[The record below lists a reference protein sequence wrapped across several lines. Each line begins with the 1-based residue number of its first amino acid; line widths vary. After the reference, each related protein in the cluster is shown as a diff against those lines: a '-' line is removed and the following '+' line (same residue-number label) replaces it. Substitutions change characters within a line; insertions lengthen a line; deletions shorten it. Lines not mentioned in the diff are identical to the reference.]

1 MHRVMNRKKLELPP
15 IDQAKVTSFIKKWEN
30 TQGQGAELAD
40 FQSFARDLCDALNL
54 PHPDPK
60 SDANKDNSY
69 IFERPVDS
77 FDADGQ
83 LKQGKN
89 RIDLYKR
96 DCFVMEGKQTGK
108 KIGTH
113 GWNTAMKKA
122 YRQAENYVRTL
133 PTEEGRPPFIVV
145 IDVGRS
151 IQLYSEFSC
160 TGGLYQHYPDTGNFT
175 ITLADISKIDI
186 QERLQTLWLK
196 PSALDES
203 KYAAEVTREVSS
215 TLAELAKSLE
225 QAGFEVGRTAHFIKR
240 CLFTMF
246 SEDVDLIPE
255 GSFTK
260 LLGDLKQTPEHFV
273 DSMTS
278 LWNTMNTGG
287 FEGQLR
293 TKLRR
298 FNGGLFTG
306 IDPIPLDA
314 SQIQLLMDAAKADW
328 RYVEPAIFGTLLE
341 RALDPRER
349 HKLGAHYT
357 PRAYVERLVMPT
369 LIEPLREKWNT
380 VQVEVEILL
389 QSDTKNSEDK
399 ARATLSD
406 FHQHLCNIKI
416 LDPACGSAN
425 FLYVALEHL
434 KRLEGEVLNAIRDLS
449 GGQSTLEAEGF
460 TVDPHQFLGIEINPR
475 AAAIAEIVL
484 WIGYLQWHY
493 RIHGKLDLPEPILRD
508 FKNIENRDALI
519 DYDSKEEL
527 LDENGECV
535 TIWDGISFKISAATG
550 KLIPDDSQRIPVYS
564 YTNPRKAPWPE
575 ADYIVGNP
583 PFIGASTMRRALG
596 DGYVDAVRKTYKGAV
611 PESAD
616 FVMYWWNIAAEL
628 VKSKQHTAQQFG
640 FITTNSLKQTFNR
653 RVIEPHLND
662 SKNPLS
668 LIFAIPDHPWVDG
681 NDGAAVRISMSV
693 GSSSIGLGKL
703 LKLTREKETPEGTH
717 IISLSSSFGKLL
729 PDLTIGANISGASK
743 LKAVSELSS
752 RGIQLSGAG
761 FIVTKDEAKNL
772 GLGSVIN
779 TDNIIH
785 EYRNGRDLAQTPRD
799 VMVIDLFGL
808 TSEQVRDSFPL
819 VYQRILERVKPERD
833 ENKRASV
840 RNNWWIFGEARSE
853 WRRMSAGLRRYITTI
868 ETAKHRVFTFLDKS
882 ILPDNKLVN
891 IALNSGDALGIL
903 SSRVHIAWSFRAGS
917 RLGVGNDSVYV
928 KTTCFEKF
936 PFPNLNNEQ
945 KYTIGALAEKIDLH
959 RKIQQAQHSKL
970 TLTNTYNVL
979 EQLRKDEALN
989 SKEQLIN
996 QQGLVS
1002 ILRELHDDLDREVFA
1017 AYGWQDLADLL
1028 VGKAGATTPLSD
1040 MSNEQAQ
1047 AEEELLSRLVA
1058 LNHERAAEEK
1068 DGKIRWLRPDYQ
1080 NPDANPDEKIEQA
1093 DLALTGNSSTVEKAT
1108 LAKAVKQTWPKV
1120 LSEQVS
1126 AVVALL
1132 ENTSTLEEVA
1142 DNFKRKPL
1150 KQVQSVLEALE
1161 ALGRAQLADDKWELT

>member
-1 MHRVMNRKKLELPP
+1 MPRVMNRKKLELPL
-15 IDQAKVTSFIKKWEN
+15 IDQERVTSFIKKWEN
-30 TQGQGAELAD
+30 TQGQGAELSD

-122 YRQAENYVRTL
+122 YHQAENYVRTL
-133 PTEEGRPPFIVV
+133 PSEEGRPPFIVV

-175 ITLADISKIDI
+175 IKLAEISKPDI

-203 KYAAEVTREVSS
+203 KYAAEVTREVSA

-306 IDPIPLDA
+306 IDPIPLTA

-389 QSDTKNSEDK
+389 QADSKNSEDK
-399 ARATLSD
+399 ARSTLSD

-449 GGQSTLEAEGF
+449 GGQSSLEAEGF

-527 LDENGECV
+527 LDMNGVPV
-535 TIWDGISFKISAATG
+535 TIWDGVSYKTSAATSE
-550 KLIPDDSQRIPVYS
+550 LIPDENQRIAVYRYINS
-564 YTNPRKAPWPE
+564 RKAEWPD
-575 ADYIVGNP
+575 ADYIIGNP
-583 PFIGASTMRRALG
+583 PFIGNKRMRNALG
-596 DGYVDAVRKTYKGAV
+596 DGYVTALRAAWSEL
-611 PESAD
+611 PESID
-616 FVMYWWNIAAEL
+616 FVMYWWNIAANKIVL
-628 VKSKQHTAQQFG
+628 KQDKSFG
-640 FITTNSLKQTFNR
+640 FITTNSLSQEFNR
-653 RVIEPHLND
+653 RIISEKI
-662 SKNPLS
+662 SKDECGL
-668 LIFAIPDHPWVDG
+668 LFVIPDHPWVDAS
-681 NDGAAVRISMSV
+681 DGADVRISMTV
-693 GSSSIGLGKL
+693 FGSSVNKGKLVTIIDEVNSSDSEFKLNFKTEFGKIHSDLKIGADTSSAQDLKSNSTLSNRGMIPNGSGFLVGKSDAKYLDNGKL
-703 LKLTREKETPEGTH
+703 LKKY
-717 IISLSSSFGKLL
+717 SNNK
-729 PDLTIGANISGASK
+729 DLTGIS
-743 LKAVSELSS
+743 
-752 RGIQLSGAG
+752 
-761 FIVTKDEAKNL
+761 
-772 GLGSVIN
+772 
-779 TDNIIH
+779 
-785 EYRNGRDLAQTPRD
+785 RDIF
-799 VMVIDLFGL
+799 VIDTFGL
-808 TSEQVRDSFPL
+808 TETNLKADYPES
-819 VYQRILERVKPERD
+819 YQWLLERVKPTRIH
-833 ENKRASV
+833 NKRKSV
-840 RNNWWIFGEARSE
+840 RENWWLFGEPRKVFRKAN
-853 WRRMSAGLRRYITTI
+853 AGLLKYIVTGQTG
-868 ETAKHRVFTFLDKS
+868 KHRIFQFIDGDTTPDDK
-882 ILPDNKLVN
+882 L
-891 IALNSGDALGIL
+891 IAISSDSSAVLGIL
-903 SSRVHIAWSFRAGS
+903 NS
-917 RLGVGNDSVYV
+917 RLHSCWSLRTGGRMGVGNDPVYV
-928 KTTCFEKF
+928 KSSCFERF
-936 PFPNLNNEQ
+936 PFPSANADQ
-945 KYTIGALAEKIDLH
+945 KKSIGALADKIDSH
-959 RKIQQAQHSKL
+959 RKQQQAIHSKL
-970 TLTNTYNVL
+970 TLTNIYNVL
-979 EQLRKDEALN
+979 EKLRKDKPLDT
-989 SKEQLIN
+989 KEQLIN

-1002 ILRELHDDLDREVFA
+1002 TLRELHDDLDQEVFT
-1017 AYGWQDLADLL
+1017 AYGWQDLGGKL
-1028 VGKAGATTPLSD
+1028 VGNPGSTTPLPNKSD
-1040 MSNEQAQ
+1040 EQAQ
-1047 AEEELLSRLVA
+1047 AEEELLSRLVD
-1058 LNHERAAEEK
+1058 LNLQRTKEEK
-1068 DGKIRWLRPDYQ
+1068 DGKVRWLRPDYQ
-1080 NPDANPDEKIEQA
+1080 NPEATEQPN
-1093 DLALTGNSSTVEKAT
+1093 LELVESSSTVEKVAV
-1108 LAKAVKQTWPKV
+1108 AKVLKLTWPKP

-1126 AVVALL
+1126 AVVEVL

-1142 DNFKRKPL
+1142 ESFKRKPL
-1150 KQVQSVLEALE
+1150 KQVLSVLEALE
-1161 ALGRAQLADDKWELT
+1161 ALGRAQLLGDKWELT

>member
-1 MHRVMNRKKLELPP
+1 MSRVMNRKKLDLPP
-15 IDQAKVTSFIKKWEN
+15 IDQEKVTSFIKKWEN

-96 DCFVMEGKQTGK
+96 DSFVMEGKQTGK

-160 TGGLYQHYPDTGNFT
+160 TGGLYQHYPNTGNFT
-175 ITLADISKIDI
+175 ITLDDISKVDI

-203 KYAAEVTREVSS
+203 KYAAEVTRGVST

-225 QAGFEVGRTAHFIKR
+225 LAGFEVGRTAHFIKR

-246 SEDVDLIPE
+246 SEDVELIPE

-260 LLGDLKQTPEHFV
+260 LLGELKQTPEHFV

-278 LWNTMNTGG
+278 LWSTMNTGG

-298 FNGGLFTG
+298 FNGGLFAG
-306 IDPIPLDA
+306 IDPIPLNA
-314 SQIQLLMDAAKADW
+314 SQIQLLMTAAEADW

-357 PRAYVERLVMPT
+357 PRTYVERLVMPT

-389 QSDTKNSEDK
+389 QGNAKNSEDK
-399 ARATLSD
+399 ARATLTD

-519 DYDSKEEL
+519 DYDSREEL
-527 LDENGECV
+527 LDENGVCV
-535 TIWDGISFKISAATG
+535 TLWDGISFKTSTATG
-550 KLIPDDSQRIPVYS
+550 ELIPDDSQRIKVYS
-564 YTNPRKAPWPE
+564 YTNPRKAEWPE
-575 ADYIVGNP
+575 ADYIIGNP
-583 PFIGASTMRRALG
+583 PFIGNKRMRNALG
-596 DGYVDAVRKTYKGAV
+596 DGYVDAIRKAFNGDIS
-611 PESAD
+611 ESVD
-616 FVMYWWNIAAEL
+616 FVMYWWNIAANKISNKL
-628 VKSKQHTAQQFG
+628 NPLIQFG
-640 FITTNSLKQTFNR
+640 FITTNSLKQKFNS
-653 RVIEPHLND
+653 VVLGSFITKD
-662 SKNPLS
+662 STRNT
-668 LIFAIPDHPWVDG
+668 IVFAIPDHPWVDG
-681 NDGAAVRISMSV
+681 NNGADVRIAMTV
-693 GSSSIGLGKL
+693 AGNQAKAGKL
-703 LKLTREKETPEGTH
+703 LQIKTEKN
-717 IISLSSSFGKLL
+717 ISNQPLIYFSEAIGKINADLKIGADFSKLSSLL
-729 PDLTIGANISGASK
+729 SNDKIAN
-743 LKAVSELSS
+743 
-752 RGIQLSGAG
+752 RGVIPNGAG
-761 FIVTKDEAKNL
+761 FTLSEEQANAL
-772 GLGSVIN
+772 GRQKIN
-779 TDNIIH
+779 RLKQHIKP
-785 EYRNGRDLAQTPRD
+785 YRNGRDIAQNNRN
-799 VMVIDLFGL
+799 VFVIDLYPL
-808 TSEQVRDSFPL
+808 KLEELQNNFPDL
-819 VYQRILERVKPERD
+819 YQWMLERIKPERQLKKD
-833 ENKRASV
+833 KDLRTKWWLHR
-840 RNNWWIFGEARSE
+840 RNNDSMRLSLK
-853 WRRMSAGLRRYITTI
+853 SLDKYIVTVQTS
-868 ETAKHRVFTFLDKS
+868 KHRFFTQLNSEILADDKL
-882 ILPDNKLVN
+882 IVIALDNK
-891 IALNSGDALGIL
+891 ALLGCLTSRIHCCWAMATGGWLGI
-903 SSRVHIAWSFRAGS
+903 
-917 RLGVGNDSVYV
+917 GNDSVYN
-928 KTTCFEKF
+928 KTSCFDSF
-936 PFPNLNNEQ
+936 PFPSLTENQKNKIGDIADKIEQ
-945 KYTIGALAEKIDLH
+945 H
-959 RKIQQAQHSKL
+959 RKRQKLQHDKL
-970 TLTNTYNVL
+970 TLTNVYNIL
-979 EQLRKDEALN
+979 EKIRKEDILN
-989 SKEQLIN
+989 EKEQLIN
-996 QQGLVS
+996 QHGLVS
-1002 ILRELHDDLDREVFA
+1002 ILRELHDELDREVFA
-1017 AYGWQDLADLL
+1017 AYGWQDLAELL
-1028 VGKAGATTPLSD
+1028 VGEAGATTPLPD
-1040 MSNEQAQ
+1040 KCDEQAQ

-1058 LNHERAAEEK
+1058 LNHERATEEK

-1080 NPDANPDEKIEQA
+1080 NPEANADERLEQA
-1093 DLALTGNSSTVEKAT
+1093 DLALTDNSSTVEKVT
-1108 LAKAVKQTWPKV
+1108 VTKSVKLTWPKV

-1126 AVVALL
+1126 AVVELL

-1142 DNFKRKPL
+1142 ASFKRKPL

-1161 ALGRAQLADDKWELT
+1161 ALGRAQLEDDKWKLT